1 MKGQFC
7 CVSEGVLHFLS
18 VIGAFHTH
26 PRSSS
31 QYFTLF
37 TLLSI
42 LKATFWCLYF
52 SVLDI
57 NGYEFLTS
65 KTYCSR
71 PEQLLSLG

>member
-37 TLLSI
+37 TLL
-42 LKATFWCLYF
+42 T
-52 SVLDI
+52 I
-57 NGYEFLTS
+57 NFKSYLLVPVFLCSGYKWL
-65 KTYCSR
+65 
-71 PEQLLSLG
+71 